1 MDEISLI
8 KKVTI
13 SAKCWFVEPWMTR
26 GLEIS
31 SKKKHDLYK
40 ASITHNVMDI
50 DRERYI
56 TYHNNFNKTK
66 RAMCT
71 HYFTSRATEFKN
83 NTKNCGNY

>member
-1 MDEISLI
+1 MDEISPI

-13 SAKCWFVEPWMTR
+13 SAKHHFVEPWMAR

-40 ASITHNVMDI
+40 ASITHNAMDI

-56 TYHNNFNKTK
+56 LHITT
-66 RAMCT
+66 
-71 HYFTSRATEFKN
+71 TSIRQKEPCVSTIIPP
-83 NTKNCGNY
+83 G